1 MLIYF
6 SPMDKKFE
14 KILHVLP
21 LEILKTTYMHNGG

>member
-1 MLIYF
+1 MLIYL

-21 LEILKTTYMHNGG
+21 QEILKTTYMHNTG